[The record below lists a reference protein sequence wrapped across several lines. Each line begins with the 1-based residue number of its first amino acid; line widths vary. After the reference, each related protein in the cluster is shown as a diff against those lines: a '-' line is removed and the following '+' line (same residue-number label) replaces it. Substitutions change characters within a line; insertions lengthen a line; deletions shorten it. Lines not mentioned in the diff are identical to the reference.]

1 MTFGTLLSSQ
11 RTDASFEPVSGP
23 SGRFPSVFPTLPDAF
38 RPEFPADPQF
48 QPPVGEGLCC
58 AFRRGHYFS
67 GFPPQLII
75 ECTGIEFGHA
85 EKDPAGGIVAVVVLP
100 LPDIDLP
107 GSSGSGYVRRST
119 GESQVASAVPLFP
132 RRRGTWAR

>member
-58 AFRRGHYFS
+58 AFRRGHHVS
-67 GFPPQLII
+67 GFPRRLII
-75 ECTGIEFGHA
+75 EPARTTGNTIPGTPESF
-85 EKDPAGGIVAVVVLP
+85 
-100 LPDIDLP
+100 PD
-107 GSSGSGYVRRST
+107 
-119 GESQVASAVPLFP
+119 Q
-132 RRRGTWAR
+132 GTPY